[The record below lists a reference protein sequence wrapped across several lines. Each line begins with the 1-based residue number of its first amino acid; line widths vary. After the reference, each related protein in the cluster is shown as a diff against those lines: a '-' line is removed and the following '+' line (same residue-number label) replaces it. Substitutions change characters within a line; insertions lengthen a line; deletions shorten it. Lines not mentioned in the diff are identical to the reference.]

1 MHIKQSYKLYPLSEA
16 TFFEGQVLS
25 YMSDKDIAVF
35 SVTATSLLLKETS
48 EQRLMDIPVI
58 PLLAR
63 VGCII
68 WQELLDESSLFN
80 LL

>member
-1 MHIKQSYKLYPLSEA
+1 MHIRTAPA
-16 TFFEGQVLS
+16 FFEGQGLS
-25 YMSDKDIAVF
+25 NISDKDIAVYIGF
-35 SVTATSLLLKETS
+35 SVTATFLLLKETS
-48 EQRLMDIPVI
+48 EQRLMDTPVV

-68 WQELLDESSLFN
+68 WQKLLDESSLFN